1 MKKFFTVFSREVI
14 ALYVVTQI
22 AQGIVFANFIEGL
35 VITGVALALARYLVK
50 PIINIL
56 LLPIN
61 LATLGLFKFVSHAV
75 TIWVVDVAISDFAV
89 VGFNFAGFSSRFIDI
104 PAVNFDSL
112 PLAYVGF
119 SFLLSL
125 VVAILE

>member
-1 MKKFFTVFSREVI
+1 LAVVVLVMKKFFTVFSREVI

-35 VITGVALALARYLVK
+35 IITGVALAIARYLVK

-61 LATLGLFKFVSHAV
+61 LATLGLFK
-75 TIWVVDVAISDFAV
+75 
-89 VGFNFAGFSSRFIDI
+89 
-104 PAVNFDSL
+104 L
-112 PLAYVGF
+112 PFQILLWLA
-119 SFLLSL
+119 LTLQDL
-125 VVAILE
+125 VRDL